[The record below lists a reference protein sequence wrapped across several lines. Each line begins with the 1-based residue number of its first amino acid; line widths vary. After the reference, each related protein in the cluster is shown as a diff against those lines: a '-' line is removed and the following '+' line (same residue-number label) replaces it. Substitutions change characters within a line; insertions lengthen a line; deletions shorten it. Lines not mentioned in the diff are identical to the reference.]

1 MIEEFMLQLYGIII
15 EVIALPFR
23 LISQVIETLD
33 NIWDRIYPKAEDTMY
48 ELDETQQQP
57 EYPEPVEVKG
67 FHTLEDKEK
76 GNG

>member
-1 MIEEFMLQLYGIII
+1 MIEEFFLQLYGIII

-33 NIWDRIYPKAEDTMY
+33 NIWDRIYPKAEDETY
-48 ELDETQQQP
+48 ELDESQQKP

-67 FHTLEDKEK
+67 FHNLEDKEK
-76 GNG
+76 ENG

>member
-1 MIEEFMLQLYGIII
+1 MIEDFMLQVYGILT

-48 ELDETQQQP
+48 ELDEPQKI

-67 FHTLEDKEK
+67 FHTEEKEK
-76 GNG
+76 ENG

>member
-1 MIEEFMLQLYGIII
+1 MIEEFLAQLYGIII

-33 NIWDRIYPKAEDTMY
+33 NIWERIYPKAEDTM
-48 ELDETQQQP
+48 DETQQQP

-67 FHTLEDKEK
+67 FHTEEKEK
-76 GNG
+76 ENG